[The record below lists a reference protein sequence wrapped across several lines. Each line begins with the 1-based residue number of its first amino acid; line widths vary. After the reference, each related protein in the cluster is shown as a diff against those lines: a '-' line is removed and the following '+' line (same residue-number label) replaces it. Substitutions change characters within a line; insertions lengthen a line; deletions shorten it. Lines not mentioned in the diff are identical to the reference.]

1 LFFAIVVVVDNL
13 NTHRSSTSS
22 PPDDSW
28 DGGRVCTDYW
38 SVCTYYFD
46 CALPYISIAHSL
58 LFRLRPHQIVLFV
71 LFEEEEDGDSQ
82 DDGESQGE
90 DEGHRR
96 TKKRKTDS
104 KG

>member
-1 LFFAIVVVVDNL
+1 
-13 NTHRSSTSS
+13 
-22 PPDDSW
+22 
-28 DGGRVCTDYW
+28 
-38 SVCTYYFD
+38 
-46 CALPYISIAHSL
+46 
-58 LFRLRPHQIVLFV
+58 LRPHQIVLFV

-104 KG
+104 KRQGADVTPETSLIPWEALYAQALVSIKLHN